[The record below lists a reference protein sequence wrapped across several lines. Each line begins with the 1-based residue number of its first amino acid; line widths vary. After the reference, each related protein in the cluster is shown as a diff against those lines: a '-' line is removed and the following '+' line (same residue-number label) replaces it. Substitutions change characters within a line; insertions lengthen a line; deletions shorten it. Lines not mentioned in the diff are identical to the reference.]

1 MRSRIT
7 VLLVVCM
14 FAISGV
20 ATATAVSTQAVDA
33 TNESIEGNQAAV
45 ESADQTQ
52 AMVQFSGGTSGGTT
66 VTVDQVTLDEG
77 GFVTIHDS
85 TLGDGD
91 VLGSVRG
98 TSEYLEAG
106 THENVTVTL
115 DEPLTNDST
124 LFAMAHQDTND
135 DRAYTFVS
143 SNGEVD
149 GPYTMDGDIVM
160 ASANVTVSATVSATD
175 IPTNGGVIVVD
186 RVELSQGGFVTIHD
200 ATVTEGAV
208 FESIRGTSDYLE
220 AGVHENVRI
229 TLQSAVTRNTTLVPM
244 AHMDTDGDQEY
255 DFATSNGSDDGPYA
269 TADGSAV
276 VDTMSVV
283 QTNTAEATLANQ
295 TSGGERVVVE
305 DVFVPQGGFVTIHD
319 ASLLDGDVFDS
330 VRGTSA
336 KLAPGYHE
344 QVEVILEDG
353 IGNESTLIAMPHKD
367 TNRNDTYD
375 FVTSDGAA
383 DGPYTEDGSAVVDVG
398 TVSVSA
404 SVSMADQSS
413 DGKTVTVTDVDLSE
427 GGFVTIHDSSLF
439 AGETFGSVVGTSA
452 YLDAGHH
459 EEVTVT
465 LDEPVRDTA
474 TLVPMAHQD
483 TDGDE
488 TYDFLTS
495 EGSDDGPYVANG
507 SAVVDTARVSV
518 QAVVTATNQTND
530 GSMVTIDSVTL
541 HDGGYV
547 TVHDGTLL
555 DGAVFESVRGTSEY
569 LGPGTHEN
577 VTVALDSPLSEN
589 ATVVPMAHEE
599 TDGDE
604 TYDFLTSEG
613 ASDGPY
619 VAAGGAVVTT
629 AQVTVTPEATVSF
642 SAQETD
648 GQTVVVD
655 SVTMN
660 KGGFVTIHDATLQDG
675 AVFESVRGTSTY
687 LEAGTH
693 ENVEITLDAPVEEDT
708 TLIAM
713 PHQDTDG
720 DESYDFVDSEGADDA
735 PYVADG
741 GAVVAAGDVTFT
753 GETMT
758 TSMETTTMDEETTMM
773 DEETTATDDGEDESG
788 SGGSPGFGIALA
800 VLALLGVAFLARRR

>member
-20 ATATAVSTQAVDA
+20 ATATAVGTQTVDA
-33 TNESIEGNQAAV
+33 TNETAA
-45 ESADQTQ
+45 QTQ
-52 AMVQFSGGTSGGTT
+52 AMVEFSGGTSGGTT
-66 VTVDQVTLDEG
+66 VTVDRVTLDEG

-115 DEPLTNDST
+115 DEPLGEDDT
-124 LFAMAHQDTND
+124 LFAMAHRDTNG

-160 ASANVTVSATVSATD
+160 TSANVTVSATVSATD
-175 IPTNGGVIVVD
+175 VPTNGGVIVVD

-200 ATVTEGAV
+200 ASVTDGAV

-229 TLQSAVTRNTTLVPM
+229 TLQSAVTRNATLVPM
-244 AHMDTDGDQEY
+244 AHMDTDDDQEY
-255 DFATSNGSDDGPYA
+255 DFATSEGSDDGPYA
-269 TADGSAV
+269 DAAGSAV

-283 QTNTAEATLANQ
+283 QSNTADATLANQ

-319 ASLLDGDVFDS
+319 ASLLDGAVFDS

-336 KLAPGYHE
+336 KLAPGYHA
-344 QVEVILEDG
+344 QVEVVLDDG
-353 IGNESTLIAMPHKD
+353 VENESALVAMPHKD
-367 TNRNDTYD
+367 TDRDDTYD
-375 FVTSDGAA
+375 FLTTNGSQ
-383 DGPYTEDGSAVVDVG
+383 DGPYTQDGSAVVDVG

-404 SVSMADQSS
+404 SVSMDDQTS
-413 DGKTVTVTDVDLSE
+413 DGQTVTVTDVDLSE
-427 GGFVTIHDSSLF
+427 GGFVTVHDSSLF

-452 YLDAGHH
+452 YLEAGHH
-459 EEVTVT
+459 EAVTVT
-465 LDEPVRDTA
+465 LDEPVRSTA
-474 TLVPMAHQD
+474 TLVPMAHKD

-488 TYDFLTS
+488 TYDFTTS
-495 EGSDDGPYVANG
+495 DGADDGPYVANG
-507 SAVVDTARVSV
+507 GAVVDTARVSV
-518 QAVVTATNQTND
+518 QAVVTASNQTND

-555 DGAVFESVRGTSEY
+555 DGAVFDSVRGTSEY

-577 VTVALDSPLSEN
+577 VTVMLDSPLSAN
-589 ATVVPMAHEE
+589 ATVVPMAHQE

-629 AQVTVTPEATVSF
+629 AQVTVTPAATVSF

-693 ENVEITLDAPVEEDT
+693 EDVEITLDSPVEADT

-720 DESYDFVDSEGADDA
+720 DESYDFVSSEGADDA

-753 GETMT
+753 GEAM
-758 TSMETTTMDEETTMM
+758 TTMDEGTTMMGEETTMM
-773 DEETTATDDGEDESG
+773 DDETSGMDDESG
-788 SGGSPGFGIALA
+788 SGGSPGFGVAVA
-800 VLALLGVAFLARRR
+800 VLALLGAAFLARRR